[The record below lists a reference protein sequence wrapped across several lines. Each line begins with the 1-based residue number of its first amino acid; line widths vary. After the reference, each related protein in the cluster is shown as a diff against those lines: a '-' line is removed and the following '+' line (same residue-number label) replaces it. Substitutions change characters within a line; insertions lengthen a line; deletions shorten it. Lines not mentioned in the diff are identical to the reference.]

1 MEGKEDLETK
11 PDIDDFKQRCQ
22 DNSKNRVVF
31 STNNGGYIGWM
42 GEKEFSLLP
51 KFEIDHR
58 FKSKHGNYDAY

>member
-42 GEKEFSLLP
+42 GEQRIFTP
-51 KFEIDHR
+51 T
-58 FKSKHGNYDAY
+58 